1 MTTGKKIY
9 FASDVHLGAAA
20 LTNNLQREKLF
31 VKWLNQVKEDAK
43 AIYLMGDIFDFWF
56 EYKRAV
62 PRGHTRFLG
71 ALSEICDSGIEV
83 HFFTGN
89 HDIWVFDYLP
99 KEVGVIV
106 HRDVLRT
113 EINGKKFFL
122 AHGDGLGPYDKGYK
136 MLKKIFTNK
145 FLQWCFARLH
155 PNFAIG
161 IAHKWSSHSR
171 LSDGKVE
178 ADHFRGMDKE
188 WLVLFANDIL
198 KNEDFDYFVFG
209 HRHCPTNIELDKGAR
224 YINTGDWIS
233 HFTYAVFD
241 GETMEL
247 MNFEKPEA

>member
-9 FASDVHLGAAA
+9 FASDVHLGAPA
-20 LTNNLQREKLF
+20 LNNNLQREKLF

-43 AIYLMGDIFDFWF
+43 AVYLMGDIFDFWF

-62 PRGHTRFLG
+62 PRGFTRVLG
-71 ALSEICDSGIEV
+71 KLAEICDSGIEV

-99 KEVGVIV
+99 QELGVIV
-106 HRDVLRT
+106 HHKEVRT
-113 EINGKKFFL
+113 EIDGKKFFL

-161 IAHKWSSHSR
+161 LALKWSSHSR

-178 ADHFRGMDKE
+178 ADQFRGTDKE
-188 WLVLFANDIL
+188 WLVLFANETL

-209 HRHCPTNIELDKGAR
+209 HRHWPSNIKLDKGAR

-241 GETMEL
+241 GENMEL

>member
-9 FASDVHLGAAA
+9 FASDVHLGAPA
-20 LTNNLQREKLF
+20 LNNNLQREKLF

-62 PRGHTRFLG
+62 PRGFTRFFGKL
-71 ALSEICDSGIEV
+71 AEICDSGIEV

-99 KEVGVIV
+99 QELGVIV
-106 HRDVLRT
+106 HRKEFRT
-113 EINGKKFFL
+113 EIDGKKFFL

-161 IAHKWSSHSR
+161 LALKWSSHSR

-178 ADHFRGMDKE
+178 ADQFRGTDKE

-209 HRHCPTNIELDKGAR
+209 HRHWPSNIELDKGAR

-241 GETMEL
+241 GENMEL

>member
-9 FASDVHLGAAA
+9 FASDVHLGAPA
-20 LTNNLQREKLF
+20 LNNNLQREKLF
-31 VKWLNQVKEDAK
+31 VKWLNKVKDDAK

-62 PRGHTRFLG
+62 PRGFTRVLG
-71 ALSEICDSGIEV
+71 KLAEICDSGIEV

-99 KEVGVIV
+99 NEIGVIV
-106 HRDVLRT
+106 HRDVVKT
-113 EINGKKFFL
+113 EIEGKKFFL

-136 MLKKIFTNK
+136 ILKKIFTNK

-155 PNFAIG
+155 PNFSIG
-161 IAHKWSSHSR
+161 LALKWSSHSR

-178 ADHFRGMDKE
+178 ADQFRGADKE
-188 WLVLFANDIL
+188 WLVHFAKDIL

-209 HRHCPTNIELDKGAR
+209 HRHWPCNIKLNEKSR

-247 MNFEKPEA
+247 INFEKPEI